1 MSSPWTR
8 PVAAMNALSFG
19 SPDHLKTRQLVHG
32 VVEQIGGYGNCFGV
46 PTVGGEVRLHPAYK
60 GNYLINAFAIGLAN
74 ADKIFY
80 SAASGVGML
89 VINLAPK
96 RAGMGLAPPP
106 WLRPSSTT
114 QAKKS
119 AQLFRWA
126 TLSPKSG

>member
-1 MSSPWTR
+1 
-8 PVAAMNALSFG
+8 MNALSFG

-60 GNYLINAFAIGLAN
+60 GNYLVNAFATGLAD

-80 SAASGVGML
+80 STASGVGMP
-89 VINLAPK
+89 VVNLGAK
-96 RAGMGLAPPP
+96 TGRDGVGGATMAS
-106 WLRPSSTT
+106 PSSTT
-114 QAKKS
+114 QSKKS